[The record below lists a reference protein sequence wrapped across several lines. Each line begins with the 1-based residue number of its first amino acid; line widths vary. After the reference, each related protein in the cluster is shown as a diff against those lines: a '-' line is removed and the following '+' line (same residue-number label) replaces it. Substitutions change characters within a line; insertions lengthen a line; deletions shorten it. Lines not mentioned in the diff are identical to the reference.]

1 MLPLWEG
8 KVFRAIT
15 DVSSLPNPLQIH
27 STGGRSHPT
36 FDDGKHLK
44 YKELKYMKT
53 LYFMIVTSSVLLTE
67 KCSTCNLLSGKII
80 WIEQD

>member
-8 KVFRAIT
+8 KLFRAIT
-15 DVSSLPNPLQIH
+15 DVSSLPNPFQIH
-27 STGGRSHPT
+27 STGGRTHPT

-44 YKELKYMKT
+44 YQELTYMKT
-53 LYFMIVTSSVLLTE
+53 LYTMKVTSCVIE
-67 KCSTCNLLSGKII
+67 KSCSTCNLLSGKII